1 LISCLNF
8 KGTDAD
14 EQIKLKE
21 IGTMIHKEGQSTEGY
36 NESPESL
43 RESSSNLLLRFY
55 KNPKK
60 KVKKFIEAI
69 KRKPKFAGWGM
80 RTMHEV
86 PWNSRIDNETF
97 LKAANDVKAFEFGRQ
112 ADFYSETMDQL
123 LWRHWIIS
131 FSMKYVVEFTKE
143 KDLSLVECGV
153 AYGVTAFFALRELQ
167 QKKSMGQIS
176 QFYMHLYDAWVP
188 AKKYGDISV
197 ELTRS
202 NLSEFV
208 ENIAFH
214 KGFIP
219 DSLNAPPAPPEELVF
234 LHIDLNSATASLAAL
249 DFFYPRLCN
258 RGIVLFDDYG
268 HSKYIDTKKVVDEFF
283 ADKDGVLMPLPTGQ
297 AIFFR

>member
-1 LISCLNF
+1 MIQR
-8 KGTDAD
+8 KG
-14 EQIKLKE
+14 Q
-21 IGTMIHKEGQSTEGY
+21 HTEGCS
-36 NESPESL
+36 EQLESL
-43 RESSSNLLLRFY
+43 KQISSNLFVRFY
-55 KNPKK
+55 KNLKK
-60 KVKKFIEAI
+60 KVKRFIKAR
-69 KRKPKFAGWGM
+69 RKPKFAGWGM
-80 RTMHEV
+80 RTVHEV
-86 PWNSRIDNETF
+86 PWNSRIDNVVF
-97 LKAANDVKAFEFGRQ
+97 LKAANDVKKFEFGRR
-112 ADFYSETMDQL
+112 ADFYAKTMDEL

-131 FSMKYVVEFTKE
+131 FAMKYVVEFTKE
-143 KDLSLVECGV
+143 KYLSLVECGV

-188 AKKYGDISV
+188 TKKYGDISV

-202 NLSEFV
+202 NLSEFAGNTV
-208 ENIAFH
+208 FH

-219 DSLNAPPAPPEELVF
+219 DSLNIPPSAPDELVF

-268 HSKYIDTKKVVDEFF
+268 HSKYVDTKKIADEFF